1 MYGQANNHLLNTFP
15 GIFEIIL
22 AYPESVTTGAM
33 TLDLGAVSFYR
44 LKLHG
49 LSNVV
54 KVYTAFLD
62 AYKCTEKKSGM
73 MLYTNKIYNTVKP
86 LKNRQNKD
94 LNSNW

>member
-73 MLYTNKIYNTVKP
+73 MLFTNKIYNTLIETRCEKI
-86 LKNRQNKD
+86 
-94 LNSNW
+94 